1 MRTASFTILPAA
13 LAMALAASLACATDL
28 DGTVKLGGIIRNQAG
43 DRTTT
48 QETFNVYDGFSL
60 SQIALQG
67 MLTPR
72 QYVALDLQEI
82 NLDSRQADL
91 VYRLPGIVKVTAD
104 YRQHRQIFSPDGD
117 VHSMRKDWRTG
128 AEVTP
133 LRWLELTGHLDS
145 QTRDGDRLSFP
156 LGVLSALGTAYDNHL
171 LTGDVGAQVRGNG
184 RGAAVTYS
192 ASSFT
197 DDLDPDA
204 HRTGQLISAR
214 LWSPCRF
221 SPRLSHFVRAAWG
234 VRRLSNRDLEYRLGL
249 FEYTGVLR
257 PIDALQLRYN
267 FDARRIDDQAT
278 RLKTDRFEN
287 AIDAT
292 WFNRYGQWNGGYA
305 YETNDD
311 DQTLT
316 HFNTWHA
323 GAGLRLGRRVDANL
337 DFASRAKK
345 DEAEVTLL
353 RDVDATQVRARL
365 QIRPDDALVLG
376 AGFSRRERDFTDIGV
391 DLQGDEV
398 HVFGSYAYPA
408 WGTLSG
414 DYAYTNDDD
423 RDRSGSFHLH
433 SHVVTGR
440 AELDRIPHLKVASGV
455 TWLRMQRDLDI
466 EKSLVFVEG
475 VLTPVKDYH
484 LEVKYNAYNYDD
496 YILLDRYYT
505 ANVLR
510 INLAYDLHVR

>member
-1 MRTASFTILPAA
+1 MRTSITTLLTSLATI
-13 LAMALAASLACATDL
+13 LAASSVVAADL
-28 DGTVKLGGIIRNQAG
+28 DGTVKLGGIIRNQTG
-43 DRTTT
+43 DRTAV
-48 QETFNVYDGFSL
+48 QEMFNVYDGFSL

-67 MLTPR
+67 MLAPR
-72 QYVALDLQEI
+72 QYVALDLREI
-82 NLDSRQADL
+82 NLDSRRGNL
-91 VYRLPGIVKVTAD
+91 VYRLPGMVKVTAD
-104 YRQHRQIFSPDGD
+104 YRQHRQIFSPDGN

-133 LRWLELTGHLDS
+133 VRWLELTGHLDS

-156 LGVLSALGTAYDNHL
+156 LGVLSALGTSYDNRL

-197 DDLDPDA
+197 DELDPGA
-204 HRTGQLISAR
+204 HRTGQLVSAR
-214 LWSPCRF
+214 LWAPCRF
-221 SPRLSHFVRAAWG
+221 VPRLSHFVRAAWG
-234 VRRLSNRDLEYRLGL
+234 VRRLSDRDLDYRLGL

-257 PIDALQLRYN
+257 PVDALQLRYD

-292 WFNRYGQWNGGYA
+292 WFHRYGQLSGGYA
-305 YETNDD
+305 HETNDD

-316 HFNTWHA
+316 HFNTWHG
-323 GAGLRLGRRVDANL
+323 GAVLRWGRRLDANL
-337 DFASRAKK
+337 DVASRVRK

-353 RDVDATQVRARL
+353 RDVDATQIRARL
-365 QIRPDDALVLG
+365 QFRPNDALAVG

-408 WGTLSG
+408 WGALSG

-423 RDRSGSFHLH
+423 RDLLSGSFHLQ

-440 AELDRIPHLKVASGV
+440 VELDRIPDLKLAGGV
-455 TWLRMQRDLDI
+455 TWLRMRRDLDI

-475 VLTPVKDYH
+475 VLTPIRDYH

-496 YILLDRYYT
+496 YILLDRFYT

-510 INLAYDLHVR
+510 IDLAYDLHVR